1 MAERQPQDVLPR
13 ARRPAE
19 PDAAGDEWLSGEGRC
34 FGCGPDNEQGLRLRF
49 RRVGFGEVEAEY
61 TAPEHQAGA
70 PGVVHGGMQ
79 AALLDETLGFAAH
92 AARPAGEDFG
102 IVTVEFTLRYR
113 RPAPTGRPLRLRG
126 RLLRSEGRDLW
137 LAGEI
142 EGSDGAVL
150 TEAEARWRRTGPA

>member
-1 MAERQPQDVLPR
+1 MAERQPQDVPPR
-13 ARRPAE
+13 VRRPAE
-19 PDAAGDEWLSGEGRC
+19 PDAAGGDEWLSGDGHC
-34 FGCGPDNEQGLRLRF
+34 FGCGPAHQRVRF
-49 RRVGFGEVEAEY
+49 RRVGFGEIEAEC

-70 PGVVHGGMQ
+70 PGVVHGGIQ

-92 AARPAGEDFG
+92 AARPAGEDFD

-142 EGSDGAVL
+142 EGLDGGVL
-150 TEAEARWRRTGPA
+150 TEAEARWRRIGPA